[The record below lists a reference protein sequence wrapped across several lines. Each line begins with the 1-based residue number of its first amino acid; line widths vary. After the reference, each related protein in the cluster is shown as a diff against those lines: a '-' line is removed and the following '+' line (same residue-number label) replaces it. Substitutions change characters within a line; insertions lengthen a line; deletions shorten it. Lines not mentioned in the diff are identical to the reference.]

1 MTRTSTTLI
10 GAGIGMV
17 GALIAASIVTY
28 NSAFSG
34 VYLSPDWIA
43 HGIGYVAPWVLIGGL
58 IGFLTGRRNSSRP
71 YRKLKAA
78 DERLRI
84 G

>member
-28 NSAFSG
+28 NSALSG
-34 VYLSPDWIA
+34 AYLSPDWIA
-43 HGIGYVAPWVLIGGL
+43 HGVGYVAHWVLIGGL
-58 IGFLTGRRNSSRP
+58 IGSFYGKKKQQP
-71 YRKLKAA
+71 
-78 DERLRI
+78 
-84 G
+84 